1 MYKRKAMEYSILIKK
16 SKAYSLVDKNIELVR
31 TISGEDILAND
42 KESKFTKKD
51 LLSVRNKE
59 KYKAESKLIKKISEA
74 YSQQQK

>member
-1 MYKRKAMEYSILIKK
+1 MEYSILIKK
-16 SKAYSLVDKNIELVR
+16 SKAYSLVDKNIEPIR
-31 TISGEDILAND
+31 TISGEDILVND

-59 KYKAESKLIKKISEA
+59 KFEPERKLIKKISEA